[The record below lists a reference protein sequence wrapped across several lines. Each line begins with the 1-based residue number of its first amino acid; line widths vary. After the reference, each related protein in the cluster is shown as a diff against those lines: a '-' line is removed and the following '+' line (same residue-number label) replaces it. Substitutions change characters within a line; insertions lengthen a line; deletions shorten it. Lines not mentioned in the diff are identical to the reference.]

1 MSHGSRFVKLLTLV
15 ALLTGLVGCGAAV
28 DAPSSVQATRLV
40 LPNRAI
46 AATASPTMSPHRD
59 GVLPNR
65 AIASYGL
72 LNDEFTADDCAC
84 LVARFRRRFGGRN
97 KLQDHFPRYSSSCHF
112 PSAGLDPNSP
122 S

>member
-15 ALLTGLVGCGAAV
+15 ALLAGLVGCGAAV
-28 DAPSSVQATRLV
+28 DAPTLGASDPSSSS
-40 LPNRAI
+40 RA
-46 AATASPTMSPHRD
+46 APSPATASPMSPD

-72 LNDEFTADDCAC
+72 FNDEFSADDCAC

-97 KLQDHFPRYSSSCHF
+97 RLQDHFARYSASCHF